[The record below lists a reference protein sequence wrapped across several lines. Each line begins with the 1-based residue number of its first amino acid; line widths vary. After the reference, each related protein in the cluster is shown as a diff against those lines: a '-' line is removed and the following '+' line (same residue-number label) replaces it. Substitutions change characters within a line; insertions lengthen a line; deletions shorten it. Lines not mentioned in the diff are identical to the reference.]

1 MFPLSINEINGDVS
15 ITELTINWAR
25 VVESS
30 SERENQM
37 EANKPLVPITIKR
50 IKDFQYAIV
59 ENSQKTA
66 IVNGR

>member
-1 MFPLSINEINGDVS
+1 MFPLSIKEINGDVS